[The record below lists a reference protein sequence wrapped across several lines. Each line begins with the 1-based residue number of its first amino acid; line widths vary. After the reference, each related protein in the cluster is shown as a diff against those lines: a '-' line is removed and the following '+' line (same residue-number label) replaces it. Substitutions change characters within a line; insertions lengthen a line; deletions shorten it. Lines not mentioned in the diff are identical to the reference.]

1 MPYNESLLRDFL
13 DKARFFHGHVCPFL
27 ALGIKASFVAM
38 DRLGVG
44 RLGFDESVGE
54 SILAIV
60 ECNNCFTDGVQ
71 VATGCT
77 LGNNCLLYF
86 DLGKVALTI
95 VKRSTWEG
103 VRVYIDS
110 QMLKEEYFPEEALHL
125 FRKVVAMR
133 KGSRKDKEILLQIWE
148 KLGYEMLKIP
158 ENKFKIDRVNVPPIE
173 KAPIVKSVRCESCR
187 ELVME
192 TRVVRIS
199 GKNYCL
205 KCAGMRYWALIGR
218 GIVEME
224 ADK

>member
-1 MPYNESLLRDFL
+1 M
-13 DKARFFHGHVCPFL
+13 
-27 ALGIKASFVAM
+27 
-38 DRLGVG
+38 
-44 RLGFDESVGE
+44 
-54 SILAIV
+54 
-60 ECNNCFTDGVQ
+60 
-71 VATGCT
+71 
-77 LGNNCLLYF
+77 
-86 DLGKVALTI
+86 
-95 VKRSTWEG
+95 KRSTWEG

-133 KGSRKDKEILLQIWE
+133 KGSRKDKEILSQIWE

-158 ENKFKIDRVNVPPIE
+158 ENKFKIDRVKVPSIE

-224 ADK
+224 ADKQ